1 MSQSLSKLIFETQR
15 LLSTR
20 IGAQYPFYKKT
31 ACLDDDIREL
41 IAYCEI
47 VKIFVPNNPRLKKLI
62 DEKLVPAL
70 ETLGVA
76 RWKRT
81 EITDL
86 GLKIGYESSTVS
98 LKYLEQKMKEEAET
112 DASGSG

>member
-15 LLSTR
+15 LLSAK
-20 IGAQYPFYKKT
+20 IGAQHPFYKQT
-31 ACLDDDIREL
+31 ACLDDDIREI

-47 VKIFVPNNPRLKKLI
+47 VKIFLPNNERLRKLI
-62 DEKLVPAL
+62 DEKIVPAL
-70 ETLGVA
+70 EKIGIA

-86 GLKIGYESSTVS
+86 GLKIGYEASTIS
-98 LKYLEQKMKEEAET
+98 LKYLERAKEEAEA
-112 DASGSG
+112 DASG

>member
-15 LLSTR
+15 LLSAK
-20 IGAQYPFYKKT
+20 IGAEYPFYKKT
-31 ACLDDDIREL
+31 ACLDDEIREL

-47 VKIFVPNNPRLKKLI
+47 VKIFINNERLRKLI

-70 ETLGVA
+70 EKIGIA

-98 LKYLEQKMKEEAET
+98 LKYLERAKEEAE
-112 DASGSG
+112 DASD